1 MIGHPAR
8 LDTDALE
15 AAAFRPIF
23 SPGRWFWP
31 VAALLAIIVLGG
43 VAAFVYQF
51 TEGMWVAGYS
61 DRAFYGIYEA
71 NLVAFIGVS
80 YGGAVVSAVLR
91 LVNARWGAPLS
102 RMAEAM
108 AVVALIVGGAFAIVH
123 LGRPER
129 VFLILIS
136 GNLSSPIVWDFLA
149 ITIYLTATVIFL
161 YLPLIP
167 DMARLR
173 DRLPTA
179 SFRGRLSRMLAI
191 RWQGLDEQRQRLRWG
206 IAIVAILVV
215 PLAVSVHSVLAYTF
229 SMTTRPGWH
238 STIFGPYFVVGALY
252 SGVGLVILV
261 VAAFRRAY
269 RLEAFITPRQILSL
283 AWMMAA
289 LGLVYLYLTFSEL
302 LTTAYAGTREE
313 LPVVVTLLE
322 GAYAPAFW
330 GFIAF
335 GLLAPIA
342 LIALPTR
349 RRVAALALAAA
360 FAVVGMWL
368 KRLLITLPSSTLPLI
383 DDAGPWG
390 TAVFTWVPLLI
401 TAAATAGIALGL
413 MLLFRFVPIL
423 AIDEIEEAA
432 AAEAAARGEA
442 AADDTPRP
450 ALAAPTP
457 EGIA

>member
-1 MIGHPAR
+1 ME
-8 LDTDALE
+8 ALE

-23 SPGRWFWP
+23 APGRWFWP
-31 VAALLAIIVLGG
+31 VFGVLGLVVLGG
-43 VAAFVYQF
+43 VAAFAYQF
-51 TEGMWVAGYS
+51 MEGLWVAGYS

-80 YGGAVVSAVLR
+80 YGGAVVSAILR
-91 LVNARWGAPLS
+91 MTNASWGAPLS

-108 AVVALIVGGAFAIVH
+108 AVVALVVGGAFAVVH

-129 VFLILIS
+129 VLLILLS
-136 GNLSSPIVWDFLA
+136 GNVSSPVVWDFLA
-149 ITIYLTATVIFL
+149 ITTYLIATAIFL

-167 DMARLR
+167 DLARLR
-173 DRLPTA
+173 DRFPTA
-179 SFRGRLSRMLAI
+179 SLRHRVYGLLAV
-191 RWQGLDEQRQRLRWG
+191 RWRGLDEQRRRLNWG
-206 IAIVAILVV
+206 VAIMAILVV
-215 PLAVSVHSVLAYTF
+215 PLAVAVHSVLAYTF

-269 RLEAFITPRQILSL
+269 RLDAFITPRHILSL

-302 LTTAYAGTREE
+302 LTTAYTSTREE
-313 LPVVVTLLE
+313 LPVVTALLE

-330 GFIAF
+330 GFIAA
-335 GLLAPIA
+335 GVLAPIV
-342 LIALPTR
+342 LIALPSR
-349 RRVAALALAAA
+349 RRVAALVLAAA
-360 FAVVGMWL
+360 LAVAGMWL

-383 DDAGPWG
+383 DEAEAWG
-390 TAVFTWVPLLI
+390 TPVFTWVPLLI
-401 TAAATAGIALGL
+401 TLAAVAGIGLGL

-432 AAEAAARGEA
+432 AAEAARTSESVG
-442 AADDTPRP
+442 PSPLP
-450 ALAAPTP
+450 AGQGVVEPAP
-457 EGIA
+457 GGVAS